1 MKIFG
6 HYVSQLFVFLAVLDA
21 ALFAGLLNVL
31 GLARRCDTC
40 YFADLVHLNPFQA
53 ALLTAIFMAMT
64 VSVGLYNADSF
75 QNLGTFFKRFIL
87 GWQLIFIPTVA
98 LMAVTK
104 ATAGLPFGWYIGV
117 LSLVTAVFMSGMLA
131 LRLVTVWWFGQG
143 FTKTRVMVLGDG
155 PAAESVINF
164 IRSST
169 HSHLRY
175 VEAPSSANN
184 LTSIGKTSRVGN
196 VTSIN
201 GSLAIKAST
210 GANLSLHEAAKAA
223 NATEIVVAMEDK
235 RGMPASALLEC
246 KLDGINVIEGMT
258 FWERETGRIDVTNA
272 GAGWLAFSEGFTQDP
287 PRRALKRALDFLIS
301 LSFLILI
308 MPTLLLVMLAI
319 KLESPGPIFYRQER
333 VGLNGKVFKVW
344 KLRSMRVDAERD
356 GVPQWAKSADDRVT
370 RVGRIIRKT
379 RLDEV
384 PQILNVLTGDMSFI
398 GPRPERPFF
407 VDQLREQ
414 IPFYDLR
421 HRVRP
426 GITGWAQINYPY
438 GASVED
444 ARMKFSYDL
453 YYLKKNDVFMD
464 FAILMQT
471 VRVILFADGAR

>member
-1 MKIFG
+1 LGVQVKIFG
-6 HYVSQLFVFLAVLDA
+6 HYVSQLFVLLAVLDA

-31 GLARRCDTC
+31 GLSRRCDTC
-40 YFADLVHLNPFQA
+40 YFANLVHLEPYQA
-53 ALLTAIFMAMT
+53 VLLTGVFMAMT

-87 GWQLIFIPTVA
+87 GWQLIFIPSVA

-117 LSLVTAVFMSGMLA
+117 LSLVTAVFMMGMLA

-143 FTKTRVMVLGDG
+143 FTKKRVMVLGDG
-155 PAAESVINF
+155 PSAESVINY
-164 IRSST
+164 IKSSAG
-169 HSHLRY
+169 SHLRY
-175 VEAPSSANN
+175 IETPRRPAS
-184 LTSIGKTSRVGN
+184 N
-196 VTSIN
+196 VTSIASVTSVN
-201 GSLAIKAST
+201 GNLAIKPAAELALT
-210 GANLSLHEAAKAA
+210 LSEAAKAA
-223 NATEIVVAMEDK
+223 NASEIVVAMEDK

-246 KLDGINVIEGMT
+246 KLDGVNVIEGMT
-258 FWERETGRIDVTNA
+258 FWERETGRIDLSNA

-287 PRRALKRALDFLIS
+287 PRRALKRALDFFIS

-308 MPTLLLVMLAI
+308 MPTLLVVIAAI
-319 KLESPGPIFYRQER
+319 RIESRGPIFYRQER
-333 VGLNGKVFKVW
+333 VGLDGKVFKVW
-344 KLRSMRVDAERD
+344 KLRSMRVDAEGD
-356 GVPQWAKSADDRVT
+356 GVPQWAKTADNRVT

-384 PQILNVLTGDMSFI
+384 PQIINVLTGDMSFI

-407 VDQLREQ
+407 VEQLREQ

-444 ARMKFSYDL
+444 SRMKFSYDL